1 VVIDLRPLSL
11 GPVFA
16 AAALGVSP
24 LVLGIL
30 LLGDSSDGRN
40 FVAFTLLGALGVV
53 VGGGALGW

>member
-1 VVIDLRPLSL
+1 
-11 GPVFA
+11 VFA